1 MIDPRHIDLN
11 LLVVFN
17 ELFQEQQV
25 STVAKRLN
33 LSQSAISNALARLRR
48 TFDDLLFVRTKEGM
62 QPTPFAERLAEPVR
76 LALAGLTEAMNVQ
89 EKFDASTSARHF
101 TIALT
106 DVAELFF
113 MPKLI
118 RHCAQTAP
126 SVRISTERTGQ
137 LDLMSDMGAGRIDV
151 AIGAFNDVPDALFQR
166 RLFRQKYVV
175 MMRSGHPLAGES
187 ISLKRYLAAEHI
199 IVKSSE
205 SPYDRI
211 NHDLEKAGLMRT
223 VKFSVPHFTAVPYII
238 SNSDLLVTVPQK
250 LAESAALPFQ
260 LAYQPSPLRLPI
272 LQTHI
277 FWHRRYNQ
285 DQGNQ
290 WLRSLLVDLFS
301 E

>member
-1 MIDPRHIDLN
+1 MLDPRHIDLN

-17 ELFQEQQV
+17 ELFQAQQV
-25 STVAKRLN
+25 SMVAKRLN

-48 TFDDLLFVRTKEGM
+48 TFDDPLFVRTKEGM
-62 QPTPFAERLAEPVR
+62 QPTPMAERFAEPVR

-89 EKFDASTSARHF
+89 EKFDASTSSRHF
-101 TIALT
+101 NIALT

-118 RHCAQTAP
+118 NHCTQIAP
-126 SVRISTERTGQ
+126 NVKISTERTTQ
-137 LDLMSDMGAGRIDV
+137 LDLMSEMGAGRIDV

-166 RLFRQKYVV
+166 RLFKQKYVV
-175 MMRSGHPLAGES
+175 MMRSGHPMAND
-187 ISLKRYLAAEHI
+187 IITLKHYLAAEHI
-199 IVKSSE
+199 VVKSSE

-211 NHDLEKAGLMRT
+211 NHDLEKAGVMAT

-238 SNSDLLVTVPQK
+238 SASDLLVTVPQK

-260 LAYQPSPLRLPI
+260 LKYQPSPLRLPS
-272 LQTHI
+272 LQTNI

-290 WLRSLLVDLFS
+290 WLRGLLVDLFS